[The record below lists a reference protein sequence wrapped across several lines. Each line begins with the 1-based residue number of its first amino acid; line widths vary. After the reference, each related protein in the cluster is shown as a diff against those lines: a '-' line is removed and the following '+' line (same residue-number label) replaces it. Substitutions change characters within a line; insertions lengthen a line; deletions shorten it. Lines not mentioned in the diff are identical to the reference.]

1 MIKLRS
7 LGEALFEVDDGHKVT
22 PGAPLRF
29 GALLYFAVER
39 GKRIS
44 RPTLT
49 ELLWPG
55 VDEPVA
61 RHSLR
66 HLLYTLRSVGV
77 DFADGPH
84 DVELPADCVVLDY
97 EEILGDPATAAR
109 EVGEFLPGYAPT
121 FSPAFAEWVE
131 HLRSRIHG
139 RFRAAILR
147 TLGDAKSRSQW
158 TDVEQLARRC
168 LRLDPLNEEATLALA
183 EATALSGGK
192 AAAVAI
198 LDRYL
203 GELEAAPRELKVPAN
218 VLRTRISERLPAPYN
233 AAADACFIGREE
245 IMADLTRQLNRARAG
260 LGSGCYVWG
269 NAGIGKSRAALELM
283 RVATLQ
289 GLRPIR
295 VACQRSDVRRPLGA
309 FADLVPML
317 QQLPGALGCSP
328 TSRQFLERLTQYRP
342 ESPSVADGERDAEFL
357 YASLR
362 QSLFDLVDAVSEEGT
377 LVAIIEDVHWL
388 DRVSAEVV
396 RELIE
401 RSESRPLLL
410 VLTAR
415 TPLAS
420 ESPLF
425 GLVRGLTTHEL
436 PPLSET
442 SSGRL
447 FLTLLGERGREI
459 DSRALRRH
467 TALAEGNPFF
477 LRELATHWLEHGN
490 TEELPSTLTAAIEER
505 LSRLDFLALRVLQAC
520 AMLGKNSTF
529 ERLERVLGYARL
541 DLMNSLE
548 TLDRAGLLASHD
560 RRTLTKHDLLA
571 EAAAAR
577 LSPTAARY
585 CHRQMG
591 LVLEAELD
599 PGQTPDHDASL
610 LWDCARHLQLA
621 GEIERAMKVITQCA
635 DQALAVGLAR
645 ESVEMWERALPMCET
660 DAQRLHVKEHQ
671 VIALLAAEEWQRV
684 IDVAAE
690 VRALREVACPGQVFH
705 DDIELAQWEAQSRLG
720 YDLQSLLDC
729 ALTCLLDP
737 QASYDHRVRAGQ
749 CVLVH
754 AHNLGDPDAMYAGYH
769 VLTRVLN
776 EADAA
781 PYERMIADV
790 IYHSGYGDPQT
801 AVVAAR
807 RLVTLARA
815 RGVWPGLTRALR
827 WASNPLRYH
836 GPWDEA
842 EILLLESIAIS
853 DRFHLNYSASVS
865 ATLLAELC
873 FSTGRM
879 DDAKRWLQKSLSGS
893 QRRTYVVAV
902 NSLQLATQIA
912 LFENNASDAI
922 RHLTVLRCLPCQ
934 ACPRCNTLTLALE
947 VGIRLLQGDMVEKEL
962 ADRFYHDYERSKRGL
977 CQDFSAYMRFR
988 LLDAEG
994 QPQQALRSIAQY
1006 VNEDRRE
1013 RSPLPYYLAEI
1024 LEASNVVADSKPR
1037 LQPAFQKVADASAR
1051 DSQALST

>member
-131 HLRSRIHG
+131 HLRSRTHG

-342 ESPSVADGERDAEFL
+342 ESPSIADGERDAEFL

-459 DSRALRRH
+459 DSGALRRH

-529 ERLERVLGYARL
+529 ERL
-541 DLMNSLE
+541 
-548 TLDRAGLLASHD
+548 
-560 RRTLTKHDLLA
+560 
-571 EAAAAR
+571 
-577 LSPTAARY
+577 
-585 CHRQMG
+585 
-591 LVLEAELD
+591 
-599 PGQTPDHDASL
+599 
-610 LWDCARHLQLA
+610 
-621 GEIERAMKVITQCA
+621 
-635 DQALAVGLAR
+635 
-645 ESVEMWERALPMCET
+645 
-660 DAQRLHVKEHQ
+660 
-671 VIALLAAEEWQRV
+671 
-684 IDVAAE
+684 
-690 VRALREVACPGQVFH
+690 
-705 DDIELAQWEAQSRLG
+705 
-720 YDLQSLLDC
+720 
-729 ALTCLLDP
+729 
-737 QASYDHRVRAGQ
+737 
-749 CVLVH
+749 
-754 AHNLGDPDAMYAGYH
+754 
-769 VLTRVLN
+769 
-776 EADAA
+776 
-781 PYERMIADV
+781 
-790 IYHSGYGDPQT
+790 
-801 AVVAAR
+801 
-807 RLVTLARA
+807 
-815 RGVWPGLTRALR
+815 
-827 WASNPLRYH
+827 
-836 GPWDEA
+836 
-842 EILLLESIAIS
+842 
-853 DRFHLNYSASVS
+853 
-865 ATLLAELC
+865 
-873 FSTGRM
+873 
-879 DDAKRWLQKSLSGS
+879 
-893 QRRTYVVAV
+893 
-902 NSLQLATQIA
+902 
-912 LFENNASDAI
+912 
-922 RHLTVLRCLPCQ
+922 
-934 ACPRCNTLTLALE
+934 
-947 VGIRLLQGDMVEKEL
+947 
-962 ADRFYHDYERSKRGL
+962 
-977 CQDFSAYMRFR
+977 
-988 LLDAEG
+988 
-994 QPQQALRSIAQY
+994 
-1006 VNEDRRE
+1006 
-1013 RSPLPYYLAEI
+1013 
-1024 LEASNVVADSKPR
+1024 
-1037 LQPAFQKVADASAR
+1037 
-1051 DSQALST
+1051 